1 MPMENFHVLEV
12 FVSVCR
18 ISSTNLFKLKKRG
31 VLQWHCVYS
40 YDAISLGVLS
50 LKKELE
56 WSYIGFWGRDR
67 SVQIQ

>member
-1 MPMENFHVLEV
+1 MNTKLLTCHNFKEYEYVLKNLILEENIMNVNEM
-12 FVSVCR
+12 
-18 ISSTNLFKLKKRG
+18 
-31 VLQWHCVYS
+31 HCVYS